1 MNKVALG
8 AQIRS
13 ARKDKELT
21 SDKLAEAVGLTD
33 TYLRQIES
41 GTKTP
46 SLPVLISI
54 CNVLHVSPNYLLTED
69 LEDNELDACME
80 LQELWNEA
88 TPSQT
93 VLIKNMIVAATNTLR
108 ETEK

>member
-46 SLPVLISI
+46 SLYDLYGSQQYGLLIYSFFQSSI
-54 CNVLHVSPNYLLTED
+54 VSP
-69 LEDNELDACME
+69 
-80 LQELWNEA
+80 
-88 TPSQT
+88 PS
-93 VLIKNMIVAATNTLR
+93 VYNALSKAYA
-108 ETEK
+108 